1 MAHPDPAFTMLGYTL
16 TTKTPGVIGET
27 IRLLAPHV
35 AETIPASIRQQR
47 LCLCYDGWQRA
58 PFIWPLNTHIEG
70 TRANGWTV
78 SANRIW
84 EAARKDWVCLVP
96 ANGQYLLGKPVL
108 PVKGEPVWLRDAQ
121 GRALSFAEIM
131 LMAFRDLY
139 IDDPDHEEVAKR
151 RIVIIPE

>member
-1 MAHPDPAFTMLGYTL
+1 
-16 TTKTPGVIGET
+16 
-27 IRLLAPHV
+27 
-35 AETIPASIRQQR
+35 
-47 LCLCYDGWQRA
+47 
-58 PFIWPLNTHIEG
+58 
-70 TRANGWTV
+70 
-78 SANRIW
+78 
-84 EAARKDWVCLVP
+84 
-96 ANGQYLLGKPVL
+96 L